1 MSGDI
6 KAVGDH
12 QQVEDEYLKGFTD
25 LSPSGDRGILKK
37 VLREGTCEV
46 KPCDGDTV
54 VVHYVGTYYGGDENG
69 KVFDSSR
76 ARNEKFEFS
85 IGKGDVIKAWDIG
98 VATMKLGEVCE
109 LIAAPE
115 YAYHDGKT
123 LKFEVEI
130 FDTLGCDVSKRKD
143 GSIRKSILRKGRDV
157 HNPVAGVEATILFR
171 NLTESTGDVEVTYCV
186 GDPTP
191 QVPLELDLAL
201 RHMNTDE
208 CSRVVVLRKK
218 DSTSG
223 DTDQSRLVYELT
235 LKSFEKT
242 KHLSSIS
249 SFKEQMEY
257 ANTLKEKAN
266 VFLKDSKFDPALE
279 LYKRLDDDLQYI
291 IANGPKEQTELSEM
305 IVAVRLNS
313 ALAYLK
319 LDEPDKCIEFCKKV
333 LEMFASNEK
342 ALFRMG
348 QAHLLR
354 RDHEEAA
361 VYFRRIVAKNPSN
374 TLAVKQLQVCEE
386 AIKKARDI
394 ERKMFRGIFERC
406 KETGLGDVGEK
417 ENGGIST
424 DEKSAL

>member
-1 MSGDI
+1 MSGDT
-6 KAVGDH
+6 KTVENQ

-37 VLREGTCEV
+37 VLREGTSEV

-130 FDTLGCDVSKRKD
+130 FDTLGSCDVSRRKD
-143 GSIRKSILRKGRDV
+143 GSIRKSILRKGRDI
-157 HNPVAGVEATILFR
+157 HNPVAGAEATILFR

-186 GDPTP
+186 GNPTP

-208 CSRVVVLRKK
+208 YSRVVVLTEK
-218 DSTSG
+218 DSASDG
-223 DTDQSRLVYELT
+223 GTDQSRVIYELT
-235 LKSFEKT
+235 LKSFEKVR
-242 KHLSSIS
+242 KGQRLLEGL
-249 SFKEQMEY
+249 FRFYRLRQ
-257 ANTLKEKAN
+257 
-266 VFLKDSKFDPALE
+266 DSKFDPALE

-333 LEMFASNEK
+333 LDMFASNEK

-348 QAHLLR
+348 QV
-354 RDHEEAA
+354 DHEEAA

-386 AIKKARDI
+386 AVKK
-394 ERKMFRGIFERC
+394 
-406 KETGLGDVGEK
+406 TGLGDVEEK